1 MTPENRKGS
10 CENRL
15 SPVCLS
21 KNNNNLK
28 KKEFYDNVINKR
40 KSNSHPHRKTEQ
52 KDKRPN
58 QLRL

>member
-1 MTPENRKGS
+1 MILENRKGS

-15 SPVCLS
+15 FLVCFF

-40 KSNSHPHRKTEQ
+40 KFNSYLYRKIE
-52 KDKRPN
+52 
-58 QLRL
+58 